1 MNPTDQLPLPLPAG
15 RESARAARDAVRGE
29 RPFEIKGSLF
39 SMLSMHLRS
48 DVLEHVAR
56 ELDQQAARMP
66 GFFDVEPL
74 VIDCREAPAGA
85 SAKLDGLL
93 ALMRTRGLRPVGVC
107 NADAAWRDA
116 ALAAGLGVMEGV
128 APAPRRSSGPA
139 HKGPDSAAESGRGAP
154 ARPAEAPETGAPQ
167 VHVVKRTVRTGQRVF
182 AAHGDLTLL
191 AAVNAGAEVLATGS
205 IHVYAPLRGRA
216 LAGVKGDTQAR
227 IFTLSMEAELV
238 SVAGTYRVLDRELAA
253 EVRGKPAQIFLD
265 GDKLVIEPLRA

>member
-15 RESARAARDAVRGE
+15 RDSARAPRDAARGE
-29 RPFEIKGSLF
+29 RPFEIKGSVF

-48 DVLEHVAR
+48 DALELIGH

-85 SAKLDGLL
+85 SAKLDALL
-93 ALMRTRGLRPVGVC
+93 ALMRQRGLRPIGVC

-128 APAPRRSSGPA
+128 APAPRRSTATAAKAPEAPVTGSGS
-139 HKGPDSAAESGRGAP
+139 SAADAP
-154 ARPAEAPETGAPQ
+154 GGPR
-167 VHVVKRTVRTGQRVF
+167 VHVVRRTVRTGQRVY

-191 AAVNAGAEVLATGS
+191 SGVNAGAEVLAAGS

-216 LAGVKGDTQAR
+216 LAGVKGDTEAR
-227 IFTLSMEAELV
+227 IFTLCMEAELV
-238 SVAGTYRVLDRELAA
+238 SVAGTYRVLDRDLPADI
-253 EVRGKPAQIFLD
+253 RGKPAQIFLD
-265 GDKLVIEPLRA
+265 GDKLIIEPLRA